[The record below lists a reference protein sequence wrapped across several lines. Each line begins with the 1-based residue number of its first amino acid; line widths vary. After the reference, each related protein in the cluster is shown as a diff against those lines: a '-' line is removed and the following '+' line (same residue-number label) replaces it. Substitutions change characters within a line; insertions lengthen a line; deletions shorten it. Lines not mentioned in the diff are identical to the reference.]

1 MGESLLVIRRRVNGP
16 GLDRRVEG
24 LLYITPSA
32 QRTIRWSTPI
42 HQQHLD
48 QNANRYRAAE
58 EDIMQAKDS
67 MINMDD
73 YAEFEQRG
81 RSHTWP
87 ERQLIHFE
95 LNAIAT
101 TEAADP
107 GLSPRVYTPGLLSNE
122 SSTSISA
129 TSSTSLAE
137 ALKLNLNLIPEPD
150 CNQES
155 EAVSKV
161 GFSRKKQT
169 TVPHPK
175 KIPFRTQSDVR
186 LSCTDMDNMKSNA
199 AVSYASVSHF
209 SGQNLSQHV
218 TNALPTLS
226 LSHSPPAQIQSQ
238 VVSHSTFNVSQ
249 NITPVDG
256 SAQLSILKLVST
268 AGNTSSLL
276 SLIGSGENFSSS
288 SISSSTHRI
297 IGGSVQNLTVALV
310 DPHTESRSGSRSAN
324 DNNMSIIKSLPCSDS
339 NITCSAS
346 NIPNSCDSSQALT
359 STVTDLDA
367 TVPYFTTHADA
378 AQELIEEDPEDPGEQ
393 KPIKR
398 KRSRKRLNGLISQK
412 KSNPWGKESYSDLI
426 AKALRSTFDGRM
438 RLNEIYN
445 WFASNVPYFGSRT
458 SQEQSA
464 GWKNSIRHNLS
475 LHSRFMRIQ
484 NEGAGKSSWWVIN
497 PDAKPGRNPRRQR
510 SATLETTTKVAMDK
524 KRRGARKK
532 VMEMRAN
539 AGGGTLHSAGSS
551 IVSSQASVLSRELYT
566 GEEDSSNFEPFRSRT
581 QSNLSLSGSSSRVSP
596 SMIENYENFDSFDF
610 PPFVEA
616 ASAMPHD
623 ILDRTNEMNLNQSD
637 SPAFHRPMANPMLNG
652 TSTPA
657 SSNLIAHIKTE
668 PSSSRTENSVQ
679 PPPSY
684 HELDVVRGVQNMQNP
699 LLRTHLMQ
707 NRIPSQQGIPFNGN
721 FSTGS
726 TNVATSNWMHSN
738 VVPVSIHP
746 SISCAAQQSFSGNT
760 AALPMD
766 LENLALPDQ
775 PLMEVENM
783 EAVIRHELSQSAGS
797 QLSFDNI

>member
-1 MGESLLVIRRRVNGP
+1 
-16 GLDRRVEG
+16 
-24 LLYITPSA
+24 
-32 QRTIRWSTPI
+32 
-42 HQQHLD
+42 
-48 QNANRYRAAE
+48 
-58 EDIMQAKDS
+58 MQAKDS

-95 LNAIAT
+95 LNTIAT

-169 TVPHPK
+169 TVSHPK

-464 GWKNSIRHNLS
+464 GWKVEI
-475 LHSRFMRIQ
+475 
-484 NEGAGKSSWWVIN
+484 SSV
-497 PDAKPGRNPRRQR
+497 
-510 SATLETTTKVAMDK
+510 
-524 KRRGARKK
+524 
-532 VMEMRAN
+532 
-539 AGGGTLHSAGSS
+539 
-551 IVSSQASVLSRELYT
+551 
-566 GEEDSSNFEPFRSRT
+566 
-581 QSNLSLSGSSSRVSP
+581 SNLF
-596 SMIENYENFDSFDF
+596 YFDDF
-610 PPFVEA
+610 E
-616 ASAMPHD
+616 
-623 ILDRTNEMNLNQSD
+623 
-637 SPAFHRPMANPMLNG
+637 
-652 TSTPA
+652 
-657 SSNLIAHIKTE
+657 
-668 PSSSRTENSVQ
+668 
-679 PPPSY
+679 
-684 HELDVVRGVQNMQNP
+684 VV
-699 LLRTHLMQ
+699 L
-707 NRIPSQQGIPFNGN
+707 FY
-721 FSTGS
+721 
-726 TNVATSNWMHSN
+726 
-738 VVPVSIHP
+738 
-746 SISCAAQQSFSGNT
+746 C
-760 AALPMD
+760 
-766 LENLALPDQ
+766 
-775 PLMEVENM
+775 
-783 EAVIRHELSQSAGS
+783 
-797 QLSFDNI
+797 

>member
-1 MGESLLVIRRRVNGP
+1 ME
-16 GLDRRVEG
+16 
-24 LLYITPSA
+24 
-32 QRTIRWSTPI
+32 
-42 HQQHLD
+42 
-48 QNANRYRAAE
+48 
-58 EDIMQAKDS
+58 AKDS
-67 MINMDD
+67 ELNLDD

-87 ERQLIHFE
+87 ERQLTHLEFGAV
-95 LNAIAT
+95 AI
-101 TEAADP
+101 EAADP
-107 GLSPRVYTPGLLSNE
+107 GLSPRGYRSDLLNHE
-122 SSTSISA
+122 SSTNISA
-129 TSSTSLAE
+129 ASSTNLTE
-137 ALKLNLNLIPEPD
+137 ALRSNLSLIPEPN
-150 CNQES
+150 CGQES
-155 EAVSKV
+155 EPASKMD
-161 GFSRKKQT
+161 FSGEKQSIVPCSKK
-169 TVPHPK
+169 V
-175 KIPFRTQSDVR
+175 PFRTQSEIR
-186 LSCTDMDNMKSNA
+186 LSAADMNNMKSNTG
-199 AVSYASVSHF
+199 VSSYPSISHF
-209 SGQNLSQHV
+209 SEQNRNQHV
-218 TNALPTLS
+218 ANALPILS
-226 LSHSPPAQIQSQ
+226 LSTHLPISQ
-238 VVSHSTFNVSQ
+238 THPQLSHSTLSASQ
-249 NITPVDG
+249 SIAPTNDST
-256 SAQLSILKLVST
+256 QLSVLKLVS
-268 AGNTSSLL
+268 AVGNTSGILCL
-276 SLIGSGENFSSS
+276 TGSSG
-288 SISSSTHRI
+288 STVASPIHHS
-297 IGGSVQNLTVALV
+297 IGGSVQNLTMVPV
-310 DPHTESRSGSRSAN
+310 DSHTASSSNLRPAY
-324 DNNMSIIKSLPCSDS
+324 DNSVSIIKSLPPSDTLNSTACS
-339 NITCSAS
+339 TS
-346 NIPNSCDSSQALT
+346 NIPANCVISEVLA
-359 STVTDLDA
+359 STVADLDA
-367 TVPYFTTHADA
+367 TVPYYTAHTSAV
-378 AQELIEEDPEDPGEQ
+378 EGSVEKNLEDRG
-393 KPIKR
+393 KR
-398 KRSRKRLNGLISQK
+398 KLVKKKRVRKRVNGLNNIK
-412 KSNPWGKESYSDLI
+412 KLNPWGAESYSELI
-426 AKALRSTFDGRM
+426 SRALESAFNGRM

-510 SATLETTTKVAMDK
+510 SATLETTTKIAMDK

-532 VMEMRAN
+532 VMEMRAG
-539 AGGGTLHSAGSS
+539 AGGSTLHSAGSS
-551 IVSSQASVLSRELYT
+551 IVGSQASVLSRELYA

-652 TSTPA
+652 TSAPSA
-657 SSNLIAHIKTE
+657 SNLIAHIKTE

-684 HELDVVRGVQNMQNP
+684 HELDVVRGVQNIQNP
-699 LLRTHLMQ
+699 LLRTHLIQ
-707 NRIPSQQGIPFNGN
+707 NRIPNQQGVPYNG
-721 FSTGS
+721 SYSAGS
-726 TNVATSNWMHSN
+726 ANVASSNWMHSN
-738 VVPVSIHP
+738 VIPVSVHP

>member
-1 MGESLLVIRRRVNGP
+1 MEAR
-16 GLDRRVEG
+16 
-24 LLYITPSA
+24 
-32 QRTIRWSTPI
+32 
-42 HQQHLD
+42 
-48 QNANRYRAAE
+48 
-58 EDIMQAKDS
+58 DS
-67 MINMDD
+67 ELNLID

-87 ERQLIHFE
+87 ERQLAHLE
-95 LNAIAT
+95 LGSAALG
-101 TEAADP
+101 AADP
-107 GLSPRVYTPGLLSNE
+107 DSPREYAPSLLTHA
-122 SSTSISA
+122 SSTNISDA
-129 TSSTSLAE
+129 SSTNLTE
-137 ALKLNLNLIPEPD
+137 ALKSNLSLPQEPD
-150 CNQES
+150 CDLES
-155 EAVSKV
+155 EPIAKMNFKGEKRSAVLFSKKV
-161 GFSRKKQT
+161 
-169 TVPHPK
+169 
-175 KIPFRTQSDVR
+175 PFRTQSEIGLSATDVE
-186 LSCTDMDNMKSNA
+186 MKSSAGISYPSASHFSEHNLSQQTGEALPMLSLSTHSPLSHTHPQAMPHSTPNAGQNIAPTSEDNSQLSVLKLALA
-199 AVSYASVSHF
+199 AVSNT
-209 SGQNLSQHV
+209 SGVLRLTNAGENLSGSPV
-218 TNALPTLS
+218 
-226 LSHSPPAQIQSQ
+226 HSPI
-238 VVSHSTFNVSQ
+238 HHH
-249 NITPVDG
+249 I
-256 SAQLSILKLVST
+256 
-268 AGNTSSLL
+268 
-276 SLIGSGENFSSS
+276 IGS
-288 SISSSTHRI
+288 
-297 IGGSVQNLTVALV
+297 SVQNLPMASV
-310 DPHTESRSGSRSAN
+310 DSRAASSSGVLSAN
-324 DNNMSIIKSLPCSDS
+324 DNNVSLFKPLSPSDAVSSIPCATS
-339 NITCSAS
+339 NPASCST
-346 NIPNSCDSSQALT
+346 SQVLAP
-359 STVTDLDA
+359 TVTDLNTA
-367 TVPYFTTHADA
+367 IPYYTEHTGAV
-378 AQELIEEDPEDPGEQ
+378 EDSPEKDLEDHG
-393 KPIKR
+393 KRRLVKKKRVR
-398 KRSRKRLNGLISQK
+398 KRVNGLISIK
-412 KSNPWGKESYSDLI
+412 KPNPWGAESYSELI
-426 AKALRSTFDGRM
+426 SRALKSTFNGRM

-510 SATLETTTKVAMDK
+510 SATLETTTKIAMDK

-551 IVSSQASVLSRELYT
+551 IVGSQASVLSRELYA

-652 TSTPA
+652 TSATA
-657 SSNLIAHIKTE
+657 SSSLIAHIKSE
-668 PSSSRTENSVQ
+668 PSSSRTETSVQ

-684 HELDVVRGVQNMQNP
+684 HELDVVRGVQNIQNP
-699 LLRTHLMQ
+699 LLRTHLIQ
-707 NRIPSQQGIPFNGN
+707 NRIPSQQGIPYNG
-721 FSTGS
+721 SYSAGS
-726 TNVATSNWMHSN
+726 ASVGSSNWMHSN
-738 VVPVSIHP
+738 VIPINVHP

>member
-1 MGESLLVIRRRVNGP
+1 
-16 GLDRRVEG
+16 
-24 LLYITPSA
+24 
-32 QRTIRWSTPI
+32 
-42 HQQHLD
+42 
-48 QNANRYRAAE
+48 
-58 EDIMQAKDS
+58 MQARDLE
-67 MINMDD
+67 MDLDD
-73 YAEFEQRG
+73 YVEFEQRG

-87 ERQLIHFE
+87 ERHLVHFG
-95 LNAIAT
+95 LDATAI
-101 TEAADP
+101 EAADP
-107 GLSPRVYTPGLLSNE
+107 DLSLRVYTPSLPSHE

-129 TSSTSLAE
+129 TSSISLSE
-137 ALKLNLNLIPEPD
+137 ALKSNLSLILESD
-150 CNQES
+150 CNQKSES
-155 EAVSKV
+155 ASKI
-161 GFSRKKQT
+161 GFSGEKQNI
-169 TVPHPK
+169 VFHPK

-186 LSCTDMDNMKSNA
+186 LSVTDANNDS
-199 AVSYASVSHF
+199 VSYPSVSHF
-209 SGQNLSQHV
+209 SGQNSNQHV
-218 TNALPTLS
+218 TDSSPTLL
-226 LSHSPPAQIQSQ
+226 LSHSPSAQIQAQ
-238 VVSHSTFNVSQ
+238 AISHSSLN
-249 NITPVDG
+249 D
-256 SAQLSILKLVST
+256 SAQLSILKLVSV
-268 AGNTSSLL
+268 AGNTSSVL
-276 SLIGSGENFSSS
+276 SLTDSGENLSGN
-288 SISSSTHRI
+288 SILPSAHRI
-297 IGGSVQNLTVALV
+297 IGDSIQNLFVASA
-310 DPHTESRSGSRSAN
+310 DRHTSSSGPQSTN
-324 DNNMSIIKSLPCSDS
+324 DNSMSIVKSLPCSDILNNTAS
-339 NITCSAS
+339 SAS
-346 NIPNSCDSSQALT
+346 NIPNDCASQVLT
-359 STVTDLDA
+359 STTDLGT
-367 TVPYFTTHADA
+367 TVLYFTTHEDA
-378 AQELIEEDPEDPGEQ
+378 TQGLVEEDPEDPGEQ
-393 KPIKR
+393 KPVKR
-398 KRSRKRLNGLISQK
+398 RRIRKRLNGLISQK
-412 KSNPWGKESYSDLI
+412 KPNPWGKESYSDLI

-539 AGGGTLHSAGSS
+539 GGGGTLHSAGSS
-551 IVSSQASVLSRELYT
+551 IVGSQASVLSRELYT
-566 GEEDSSNFEPFRSRT
+566 AEEDSSNFEPFRLTLSLSLFNSRT

-652 TSTPA
+652 SSTQT

-668 PSSSRTENSVQ
+668 PSASRTENSVQ

-684 HELDVVRGVQNMQNP
+684 HELDVVRGVQNIQNP
-699 LLRTHLMQ
+699 LLRTHLIQ
-707 NRIPSQQGIPFNGN
+707 NRIPSQQGVPYNGSY
-721 FSTGS
+721 STGS
-726 TNVATSNWMHSN
+726 TNIVTPNWMHSN
-738 VVPVSIHP
+738 VVPVTIHP
-746 SISCAAQQSFSGNT
+746 SVSCAAQQSFSGNT

-783 EAVIRHELSQSAGS
+783 EAVIRHELSQSAGRTRDPLLTHLFIYEHETGDS
-797 QLSFDNI
+797 TAQYARIP

>member
-1 MGESLLVIRRRVNGP
+1 MEAR
-16 GLDRRVEG
+16 
-24 LLYITPSA
+24 
-32 QRTIRWSTPI
+32 
-42 HQQHLD
+42 
-48 QNANRYRAAE
+48 
-58 EDIMQAKDS
+58 DS
-67 MINMDD
+67 ELNLDD
-73 YAEFEQRG
+73 YAEFERRG
-81 RSHTWP
+81 RSYTWP
-87 ERQLIHFE
+87 ERQLIHLE
-95 LNAIAT
+95 LGTVTIGAT
-101 TEAADP
+101 DP
-107 GLSPRVYTPGLLSNE
+107 GLSSEGYTSDLLSHE
-122 SSTSISA
+122 SSTNISTTSSISL
-129 TSSTSLAE
+129 TE
-137 ALKLNLNLIPEPD
+137 ALKSNLSLIPERN
-150 CNQES
+150 CTQALETT
-155 EAVSKV
+155 SKI
-161 GFSRKKQT
+161 GLSRGKQNTVLYSKK
-169 TVPHPK
+169 V
-175 KIPFRTQSDVR
+175 PFRTQSDMR
-186 LSCTDMDNMKSNA
+186 LSVSEMDNMKPNA
-199 AVSYASVSHF
+199 AASYPSLSHF
-209 SGQNLSQHV
+209 SD
-218 TNALPTLS
+218 ALPTLL
-226 LSHSPPAQIQSQ
+226 LSSSAQTQSQ
-238 VVSHSTFNVSQ
+238 LVSHSNLSANQNNVPS
-249 NITPVDG
+249 NG
-256 SAQLSILKLVST
+256 CAQSSVLKLAS
-268 AGNTSSLL
+268 AAADTSG
-276 SLIGSGENFSSS
+276 LITLTSSGENLSDSP
-288 SISSSTHRI
+288 ISSPTHLI
-297 IGGSVQNLTVALV
+297 IDGSVQNLTMASV
-310 DPHTESRSGSRSAN
+310 DLQAVPNSGSQLA
-324 DNNMSIIKSLPCSDS
+324 DNHRMAIIKSLTSSDALSSTACSSS
-339 NITCSAS
+339 NTSR
-346 NIPNSCDSSQALT
+346 SCTKGLT
-359 STVTDLDA
+359 PTVADLDV
-367 TVPYFTTHADA
+367 TLPYFCARTNTVD
-378 AQELIEEDPEDPGEQ
+378 ELVENDPENPEEQ
-393 KPIKR
+393 RPVKR
-398 KRSRKRLNGLISQK
+398 KRVRKRLNGLISIK
-412 KSNPWGKESYSDLI
+412 KPNPWGAESYSDLI
-426 AKALRSTFDGRM
+426 AKALKSTFDGRM

-445 WFASNVPYFGSRT
+445 WFASNVPYFGNRT

-532 VMEMRAN
+532 VMEMRAG

-551 IVSSQASVLSRELYT
+551 IVGSQTSVLSRELYT

-652 TSTPA
+652 TSAPT

-684 HELDVVRGVQNMQNP
+684 HELDVVRGVQNIQNP
-699 LLRTHLMQ
+699 LLRTHLIQ
-707 NRIPSQQGIPFNGN
+707 NRIPNQQGVPYNG
-721 FSTGS
+721 SYSSGS
-726 TNVATSNWMHSN
+726 GSVASSNWMHSN
-738 VVPVSIHP
+738 VVPVSVHP